1 MDKKLTIK
9 LYKYFIDQAKEYA
22 SSQNRSLSRLI
33 ESYLKSLVLQDL
45 PNDNEEI
52 QISSFVKSLSSG
64 ISIPVDI
71 DYKKEYST
79 YLNEKH
85 L

>member
-1 MDKKLTIK
+1 MDTKLTIK
-9 LYKYFIDQAKEYA
+9 LDKYVIDQAKEYA